1 MKKIFLAVVAALF
14 SLTALADDYFL
25 NVIANATD
33 SYATASLKKITFEN
47 GNVVVT
53 TTAGS
58 STSYAIS
65 SISQMY
71 FSSTSASGIGSI
83 SNDKSF
89 AWDGTT
95 LSLNGLKGK
104 VQVYQPSGAL
114 VASESADSQS
124 INLSRLSKGVYVV
137 NVDGQSF
144 KIVKK

>member
-1 MKKIFLAVVAALF
+1 MKKFFLTAVAVLF
-14 SLTALADDYFL
+14 SLTALADDYYL

-53 TTAGS
+53 TSNGA

-71 FSSTSASGIGSI
+71 FSSTSAGIGSI
-83 SNDKSF
+83 STDSNI

-114 VASESADSQS
+114 VASESADAER

-137 NVDGQSF
+137 NVNGQSF

>member
-1 MKKIFLAVVAALF
+1 MKKFFLAAFAALF
-14 SLTALADDYFL
+14 SLTCLADDYCL

-33 SYATASLKKITFEN
+33 SYATASLKKISFEN

-53 TTAGS
+53 TSDGA

-71 FSSTSASGIGSI
+71 FSSTSAGIGSI

-114 VASESADSQS
+114 VASESTDSQS

-137 NVDGQSF
+137 NVDGKSF
-144 KIVKK
+144 KIIKK

>member
-1 MKKIFLAVVAALF
+1 MKKFFLAAFAALF
-14 SLTALADDYFL
+14 SLTCLADDYYL

-53 TTAGS
+53 TSNGT

-71 FSSTSASGIGSI
+71 FSSTSAGIGTI
-83 SNDKSF
+83 STDSNI

-114 VASESADSQS
+114 VASESADAEH

-137 NVDGQSF
+137 NVNGQSF

>member
-53 TTAGS
+53 TTAGA

>member
-1 MKKIFLAVVAALF
+1 MKKIFLAAFAALF
-14 SLTALADDYFL
+14 SLTCLADDYYL

-53 TTAGS
+53 TSNGA

-71 FSSTSASGIGSI
+71 FSSTSAGIGSI
-83 SNDKSF
+83 STDSNI

-95 LSLNGLKGK
+95 LSLNGLQGK

-114 VASESADSQS
+114 VVSESADAER

-137 NVDGQSF
+137 NVNGQSF

>member
-1 MKKIFLAVVAALF
+1 MKKFFLAAFAVLF
-14 SLTALADDYFL
+14 SLTCLADDYYL

-53 TTAGS
+53 TSNGA

-71 FSSTSASGIGSI
+71 FSSTSAGIGSI
-83 SNDKSF
+83 STDSNIV
-89 AWDGTT
+89 WDGTT
-95 LSLNGLKGK
+95 LSLNGLQGK

-114 VASESADSQS
+114 VASESADAER

-137 NVDGQSF
+137 NVNGQSF

>member
-1 MKKIFLAVVAALF
+1 MKKFFLAAFAALF
-14 SLTALADDYFL
+14 SLTCLADDYYL

-33 SYATASLKKITFEN
+33 SYATASLKKISFEN

-53 TTAGS
+53 TSDGA

-71 FSSTSASGIGSI
+71 FSSTSAGIGSI

-104 VQVYQPSGAL
+104 VQVFFSPGL
-114 VASESADSQS
+114 E
-124 INLSRLSKGVYVV
+124 
-137 NVDGQSF
+137 
-144 KIVKK
+144 

>member
-1 MKKIFLAVVAALF
+1 MKKIFLAAFAALF
-14 SLTALADDYFL
+14 SLTCLADDYYL

-53 TTAGS
+53 TSNGT

-71 FSSTSASGIGSI
+71 FSSTSAGIGSI
-83 SNDKSF
+83 STDSNI

-114 VASESADSQS
+114 VASESADAER

-137 NVDGQSF
+137 NVNGQSF

>member
-1 MKKIFLAVVAALF
+1 MKKIFLAAFAALF
-14 SLTALADDYFL
+14 SLTCLADDYYL

-53 TTAGS
+53 TSNGA

-71 FSSTSASGIGSI
+71 FSSTSAGIGSI
-83 SNDKSF
+83 STDSNIT
-89 AWDGTT
+89 WDGTT
-95 LSLNGLKGK
+95 LSLNGLQGK

-114 VASESADSQS
+114 VASESADAER

-137 NVDGQSF
+137 NVNGQSF

>member
-1 MKKIFLAVVAALF
+1 MKKIFLAAFAALI
-14 SLTALADDYFL
+14 SLTCLADDYYL

-53 TTAGS
+53 TSNGT

-71 FSSTSASGIGSI
+71 FSSTSAGIGSI
-83 SNDKSF
+83 STDSNI

-114 VASESADSQS
+114 VASESADAER

-137 NVDGQSF
+137 NVNGQSF